1 MSLIRQTFITWPNPV
16 YTLFK
21 SLKFTIY
28 ELHRISNWNQSTTNK
43 KKTIFKPIAS
53 LIAIFLSFFCMYQG
67 IPIAFV
73 YSRFGFTISIH
84 FAGNV
89 EMIVCFNIN
98 NYTTT
103 KHINAAAATTTEM
116 KIYTHTRI
124 CTHTINS
131 FQLLLTF
138 MWNVRINCNH
148 ISYFWI
154 IAFWWSTPWV
164 GKHESEKWRWSGL
177 ISRWIKHWTL
187 WNDKMWKCGAA

>member
-43 KKTIFKPIAS
+43 KKQYLNRS
-53 LIAIFLSFFCMYQG
+53 RRWSQFFSPFFACTKAYQS
-67 IPIAFV
+67 PLF
-73 YSRFGFTISIH
+73 FGFTISIH